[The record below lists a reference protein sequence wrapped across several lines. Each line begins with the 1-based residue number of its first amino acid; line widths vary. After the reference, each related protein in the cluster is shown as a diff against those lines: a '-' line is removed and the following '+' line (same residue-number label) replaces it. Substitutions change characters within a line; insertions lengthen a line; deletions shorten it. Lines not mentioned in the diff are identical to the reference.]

1 MMTKQIYLDLIK
13 EIEKHDECYYQ
24 KHAPLISDYE
34 YDRLLEKLHTIEK
47 QHPEW
52 VVASSPTQTVR
63 EKSTKGFFQVAH
75 KSPML
80 SLSNSYSK
88 EEVEDF
94 IKRVKKT
101 IPHEVEFTAELK
113 VDGIAVSLRYEQGVF
128 TRGLTRGDGK
138 VGDDITENLK
148 TIPSLPKQL
157 SSSSLKKLPN
167 LLEIRGE
174 VYMSKETFLSLN
186 QEKEEAGED
195 VFANPRNA
203 AAGSLKLLDP
213 KEVKKRGLRLMTYAI
228 VEHDMPFTSQHE
240 VHKVLKQ
247 LGFETFSEKHFALC
261 KDSSE
266 LMEFADKI
274 EKQRDSLLFEID
286 GIVIKV
292 NTLKDW
298 DLLGATGKT
307 PRWAIA
313 YKFAPLQATTKIL
326 DITLQVGR
334 TGVLTPVA
342 ELEPVFLAGSTISRA
357 TLHNQEE
364 IERKDI
370 RIHDTVIIE
379 KGGDVIPKVVSVDH
393 SKRAKNSLAFIMP
406 KKCPVCGAQV
416 EKKANEVAIRCTNKE
431 CSAQNERR
439 LIHFASKQGMDIDHL
454 GEKIVLKLMQHNL
467 LKDPSDIYRLS
478 KEDLEMLEG
487 FKEKSIANLLTS
499 IEASKKV
506 TLSKFILA
514 LGVPHIGAAT
524 ADLIAHKAKQ
534 IEKLKDLRKE
544 DLLEIEGIGEI
555 VADSFIQFFHDRNH
569 LKLIASLLSLGV
581 QPSFEKADL
590 IENHL
595 FSDKTFVITGS
606 LEEFSRDEAANLIK
620 KRGGKVSSS
629 VTKKTDYVLVG
640 DEPGS
645 KYDKAL
651 ELNIKI
657 LDEKKFKSL
666 L

>member
-1 MMTKQIYLDLIK
+1 MTKQIYLDLIK

-47 QHPEW
+47 HHPEW

-113 VDGIAVSLRYEQGVF
+113 VDGIAVSLRYEHGVF

-148 TIPSLPKQL
+148 TITSLPKQL
-157 SSSSLKKLPN
+157 SSSSLKKLPDV
-167 LLEIRGE
+167 LEIRGE

-379 KGGDVIPKVVSVDH
+379 KGGDVIPKVVSVDL

-416 EKKANEVAIRCTNKE
+416 EKKANEVAIRCTNRE

-478 KEDLEMLEG
+478 KSDLEMLEG

-534 IEKLKDLRKE
+534 IEKLKDLKKE

-555 VADSFIQFFHDRNH
+555 VADSFIQFFHDPNH

-581 QPSFEKADL
+581 EPSFEKADL

-595 FSDKTFVITGS
+595 FSDKTFVLTGS

-620 KRGGKVSSS
+620 QRGGKVSSS